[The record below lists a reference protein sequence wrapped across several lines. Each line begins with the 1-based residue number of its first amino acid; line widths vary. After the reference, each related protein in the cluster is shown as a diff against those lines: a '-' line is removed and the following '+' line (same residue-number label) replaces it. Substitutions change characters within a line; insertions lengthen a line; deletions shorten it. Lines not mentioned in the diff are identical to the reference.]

1 MREDENIITSEG
13 AESTIIEDS
22 TVAKANDN
30 ESKEESF
37 KGVWCNVKQ

>member
-1 MREDENIITSEG
+1 MRKDENIIINQET
-13 AESTIIEDS
+13 ESTIIEDS

-37 KGVWCNVKQ
+37 KDVWCNVKQ